1 MEMYCRE
8 AGLPYTEDMLTW
20 EPKVFPD
27 WKQYP
32 KYYIW
37 HENVTSSTGFKPKK
51 AGATEVTL
59 LPEFLKAVEKAIPYY
74 ERLNSVRRV
83 PQV

>member
-37 HENVTSSTGFKPKK
+37 HEMSPVVLDSNPRKQEQQRSHYVSKGSG
-51 AGATEVTL
+51 ES
-59 LPEFLKAVEKAIPYY
+59 
-74 ERLNSVRRV
+74 NSIL
-83 PQV
+83 